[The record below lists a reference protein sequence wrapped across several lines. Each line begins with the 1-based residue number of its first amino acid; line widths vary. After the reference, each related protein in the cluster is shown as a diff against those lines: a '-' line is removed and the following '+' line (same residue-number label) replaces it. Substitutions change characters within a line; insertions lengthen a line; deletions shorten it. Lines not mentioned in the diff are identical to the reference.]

1 MEYDWLWKVLVYGN
15 YLDFNFFKRLK
26 EDYTAF
32 SDIAENN
39 SFTIREGIIVGK
51 EGTYD
56 MRPYIGVSFIKTEHL
71 SSFFIFYDENSKWNH
86 SSVHRDRRKNKI
98 IFEAPALLISRGI
111 SKYFRANAAILYK
124 DALFTH
130 SLTSI
135 KTDKQNIDI
144 LRIANGVMCSD
155 IFSCFALLLASSV
168 GIEREQLHDKE
179 KVNFPFVNDLQ
190 IAKIV
195 EKIESISKQIH
206 KEKQVPSNP
215 NVSTLE
221 TNKQDLINLLN
232 NNIFKCFDL
241 NVQELALVDY
251 AINITIPLIM
261 KHKGYEQKLFSSI
274 PFNDI
279 LLNEYIKVFLSRFEK
294 SLKEK
299 HLKAEIWYSAN
310 IIGIFFKVRSDNSSD
325 KQKIK
330 WVEKENENLLKKIAS
345 LGTEKITENLFIQKD
360 IRGFEKNGFYIIKPN
375 EKKLWHKAIAYL
387 DVDEFMDAILRVEQE
402 MYNA

>member
-1 MEYDWLWKVLVYGN
+1 M
-15 YLDFNFFKRLK
+15 
-26 EDYTAF
+26 
-32 SDIAENN
+32 
-39 SFTIREGIIVGK
+39 
-51 EGTYD
+51 
-56 MRPYIGVSFIKTEHL
+56 
-71 SSFFIFYDENSKWNH
+71 
-86 SSVHRDRRKNKI
+86 
-98 IFEAPALLISRGI
+98 
-111 SKYFRANAAILYK
+111 
-124 DALFTH
+124 
-130 SLTSI
+130 
-135 KTDKQNIDI
+135 
-144 LRIANGVMCSD
+144 
-155 IFSCFALLLASSV
+155 
-168 GIEREQLHDKE
+168 
-179 KVNFPFVNDLQ
+179 
-190 IAKIV
+190 
-195 EKIESISKQIH
+195 
-206 KEKQVPSNP
+206 
-215 NVSTLE
+215 
-221 TNKQDLINLLN
+221 LN